1 MQPLS
6 LGADI
11 VMYSHSGETDN
22 HVGVLTMNDHLL
34 YNRLKYL
41 QSSIGNYPSPFECF
55 LAQLSLSTLQIRMT
69 RQFKNGIMVAKFLET
84 HCGVSRVLHPGLL
97 SHPNHTIAIKQASG
111 HTGMIAFYLKCLDL
125 EMTKKVVSRLKTIKP
140 VSIINTVESTITIP
154 TIMFS
159 SGLPLEYRLKL
170 NITNNLLLLSVG
182 CEDAEDLICD
192 LNNALSICC

>member
-1 MQPLS
+1 M
-6 LGADI
+6 
-11 VMYSHSGETDN
+11 MYSYSGEIDH
-22 HVGVLTMNDHLL
+22 HVGVLTINDDLL

-41 QSSIGNYPSPFECF
+41 QSTLGIYPSPFDCF
-55 LAQLSLSTLQIRMT
+55 LAQQSLSTLQIRMT
-69 RQFKNGIMVAKFLET
+69 RQFKNGIIVAKFLET
-84 HCGVSRVLHPGLL
+84 HSAVSRVLHPGLL

-111 HTGMIAFYLKCLDL
+111 HTGMIAFYLKCVDL
-125 EMTKKVVSRLKTIKP
+125 EMTKKVVSRLKIIKTIM
-140 VSIINTVESTITIP
+140 VVNIVESSITIP

-182 CEDAEDLICD
+182 CEDTEDLIYD